1 MKKFLSVVFGGM
13 IALTLFVTTGNTAKA
28 AETHQPEA
36 LSEECGC
43 DVTPI
48 LGSERNKIVADVIS
62 SEAFK
67 AVKNDL
73 KKDDLKWTGANTVE
87 VFKNN
92 TYGMVMVGVPFENK
106 EGTLFMAVFF
116 DGVFMGLSPADA
128 E

>member
-1 MKKFLSVVFGGM
+1 MKKFLTIVFGGM
-13 IALTLFVTTGNTAKA
+13 IALSLFVTTGNTAKA
-28 AETHQPEA
+28 AESYQPVQ

-67 AVKNDL
+67 TVKKDL

-116 DGVFMGLSPADA
+116 DGVFMGLSSADA